1 MTVGPVVGHARVN
14 TNLSMDDSSIGDIG
28 DRIAAQLST
37 MGDRMNDKLVSI
49 GKRNGKVYRD
59 IGRDAVVAWRATLGV
74 FVSSAPWMGAAVSAV
89 AGSVTML
96 AGSLYSLAQSSFA
109 LYPVLGSLGVAFGT
123 LKIGMKGFV
132 DAIRA
137 DTPEAL
143 TKALEKLTPSAQ
155 DAALSFRGLAD
166 DADTLR
172 ASVQESM
179 FANLSPEIDKL
190 ANTLFPAL
198 TTGLTKMSD
207 EWNNLALQVLDYVN
221 SAEGVSTISTA
232 LDGSASIFGKLKDAA
247 IPFLDGALTLFNE
260 LTPAGERLAD
270 RITDIA
276 SRFQSWTSAEGFGD
290 RIDAMMQRAETTG
303 GLLLTVIQNLG
314 GALANVF
321 GAANDETNT
330 FLTWLVDITQRFED
344 WTGSVEGDASISQW
358 AGDAIRVMV
367 QLGDTLGSIFDVVKN
382 LASADALISF
392 LQTLEDAFDWLNK
405 LPLQAA
411 IDKFVE
417 LAEVFRPISGPILA
431 FIIAGAAFNITLG
444 NIMGQIGGAVS
455 VLKLGGDA
463 FSKFTGL
470 IGGGST
476 KLSGFSGF
484 VSQFKGFASIL
495 SKGLKIA
502 GIAGVVAWVG
512 TLILKSEDLQ
522 SKFKDIWNAVKNVF
536 SSLGGAFSQISGSLG
551 PALSKLQPFFDL
563 LDKIGTL
570 VVGFVLDMIAD
581 AIQAIADV
589 ISGVGSIIS
598 GFIDML
604 TGLFSWDP
612 ALMLQGW
619 NTFVSGLG
627 PLISGAFNLFI
638 TFFAPAKLLK
648 IGSTALKAFGS
659 GFSSVAGSVLG
670 RLGTFLGG
678 IISKLGALPG
688 QFLEWASKSVTRF
701 GDEIT
706 RGASSAGAAAG
717 EVFNAVIKWLMQ
729 LPGKLLSFGKDAMT
743 KITGAISNGVS
754 AIKSAASRVFDTVVN
769 AIKELPGKLL
779 SFGKDAMTKI
789 TGAISDGVSAIKSA
803 ASRVFDTVVNAIK
816 DLPGKLLSFGKD
828 AMSKLSGAISNGV
841 SDVKSAAG
849 RIASSVMDSIT
860 SLPGQV
866 RNIGSRIVDGIA
878 EGISTGVRKV
888 KDAAGRVAQAIKDFL
903 PGSPVKEGPLT
914 AWNKGSGASGGG
926 HNVVQGIVAG
936 LSDVGPIRSA
946 MSDVANAVR
955 ESIDPTINVR
965 SRTVMAGAG
974 AGTGAGDGSVIHI
987 ANLTMPVTVSD
998 LETIPRIASVL
1009 EGLAMKVRQGVR
1021 SGM

>member
-143 TKALEKLTPSAQ
+143 AAALEKLTPSAQ

-198 TTGLTKMSD
+198 TTGMTKMAD
-207 EWNNLALQVLDYVN
+207 EWNNLAIQVLNYVN
-221 SAEGVSTISTA
+221 SAQGLSTISTA
-232 LDGSASIFGKLKDAA
+232 LDGSASIFGKLKDAVV
-247 IPFLDGALTLFNE
+247 PFLDGALKLFNA

-367 QLGDTLGSIFDVVKN
+367 QLGDTLGAIFDVVKN

-417 LAEVFRPISGPILA
+417 LAEIFRPIAGPILA
-431 FIIAGAAFNITLG
+431 FIIAGAAFNIALG
-444 NIMGQIGGAVS
+444 NIIGQISGAVA
-455 VLKLGGDA
+455 VLNIGKDA
-463 FSKFTGL
+463 FSKFMGL
-470 IGGGST
+470 LGGGSSQ
-476 KLSGFSGF
+476 LSGFSGF
-484 VSQFKGFASIL
+484 VGKFKDFAGIL

-502 GIAGVVAWVG
+502 GIAGVIAWIG

-570 VVGFVLDMIAD
+570 VVGVVLDMIAG
-581 AIQAIADV
+581 AIQGIADV
-589 ISGVGSIIS
+589 ISGVGSIVS

-648 IGSTALKAFGS
+648 IGATALKAFGS

-670 RLGTFLGG
+670 RLGTFLGD
-678 IISKLGALPG
+678 IISKLGVLPG
-688 QFLEWASKSVTRF
+688 KFFEWASKS
-701 GDEIT
+701 IT
-706 RGASSAGAAAG
+706 KFVDAITQGASGAGAAAG
-717 EVFNAVIKWLMQ
+717 KVFNAVVDWLIK
-729 LPGKLLSFGKDAMT
+729 LPGKLLSFGRDAMTKITGAISNGVSAIKSAASRVYDTVTNAIKELPGKLQSFGKDAMT

-754 AIKSAASRVFDTVVN
+754 AIKSAASRVYDTVTN
-769 AIKELPGKLL
+769 AIKELPGKLQ

-789 TGAISDGVSAIKSA
+789 TGAIS
-803 ASRVFDTVVNAIK
+803 
-816 DLPGKLLSFGKD
+816 
-828 AMSKLSGAISNGV
+828 NGV
-841 SDVKSAAG
+841 SDVRSAAE
-849 RIASSVMDSIT
+849 RIASSVMNAIK
-860 SLPGQV
+860 SLPDQV
-866 RNIGSRIVDGIA
+866 KDIGSRLVTGIADGISA
-878 EGISTGVRKV
+878 GVRKV

-965 SRTVMAGAG
+965 GRTTMAAAGAG
-974 AGTGAGDGSVIHI
+974 GGGSVIHI

-998 LETIPRIASVL
+998 LESIPRIASVL

>member
-37 MGDRMNDKLVSI
+37 MGDRMNDQLVSI

-59 IGRDAVVAWRATLGV
+59 IGRDAVVAWRTTLGV

-143 TKALEKLTPSAQ
+143 AAALEKLTPSAQ

-198 TTGLTKMSD
+198 TTGMTKMAD
-207 EWNNLALQVLDYVN
+207 EWNNLAIQVLDYVN

-444 NIMGQIGGAVS
+444 NIMGQLGGAVS

-476 KLSGFSGF
+476 QLSGFSGF
-484 VSQFKGFASIL
+484 VSKFKGFASIL

-551 PALSKLQPFFDL
+551 PALTKLQPFFDL

-570 VVGFVLDMIAD
+570 VVGVVLDMIAG
-581 AIQAIADV
+581 AIQGIADV
-589 ISGVGSIIS
+589 ISGAGSIIS
-598 GFIDML
+598 GFITML

-648 IGSTALKAFGS
+648 IGSMALKAFGS

-678 IISKLGALPG
+678 ILSKLGALPG
-688 QFLEWASKSVTRF
+688 KFLEWASKSVTKF
-701 GDEIT
+701 NEAIAQ
-706 RGASSAGAAAG
+706 GAFKAGAAAG
-717 EVFNAVIKWLMQ
+717 EVFNAVVKWLIQ

-754 AIKSAASRVFDTVVN
+754 AIKSAASRVFETVIN
-769 AIKELPGKLL
+769 AIKELPGKLQ

-789 TGAISDGVSAIKSA
+789 T
-803 ASRVFDTVVNAIK
+803 
-816 DLPGKLLSFGKD
+816 
-828 AMSKLSGAISNGV
+828 GAISNGV

-866 RNIGSRIVDGIA
+866 RDIGSRLVTGIADGIS
-878 EGISTGVRKV
+878 GGVRKV

-965 SRTVMAGAG
+965 GRTTMAAAGAG
-974 AGTGAGDGSVIHI
+974 GGGSVIHI